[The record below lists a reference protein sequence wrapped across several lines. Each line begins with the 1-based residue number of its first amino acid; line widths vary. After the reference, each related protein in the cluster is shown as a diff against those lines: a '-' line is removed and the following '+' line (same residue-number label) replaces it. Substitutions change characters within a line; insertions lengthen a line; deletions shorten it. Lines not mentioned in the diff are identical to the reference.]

1 MSNTINPIKNYLSI
15 SLSGKD
21 WENIHLML
29 KVVISAY
36 RIVRARS
43 YFPFSLAVFSKF
55 FLDEHVMFCTL
66 RGKKTIQA
74 LCCHEEGT
82 PAVSEPGPVQH
93 SFIYVA
99 NVFSQSNTCL

>member
-1 MSNTINPIKNYLSI
+1 
-15 SLSGKD
+15 
-21 WENIHLML
+21 ML

-66 RGKKTIQA
+66 REKKQYKHFAVMKREPLQFQSPGQFNTPLSMLQMFSPRVTHA
-74 LCCHEEGT
+74 YEVAGENANKRSTHSEG
-82 PAVSEPGPVQH
+82 EGWQ
-93 SFIYVA
+93 
-99 NVFSQSNTCL
+99 